1 MNVCV
6 LGGSG
11 FVGTELVTRLAFAG
25 HWVRVPTRNVRHAE
39 PLRVLDTVELR
50 VANVHEPSVL
60 SQLFAG
66 CDAVVNLVGILNSR
80 RGASFE
86 VVHTELAG
94 KVMAAARGA
103 GVRRIVHVSALGADS
118 QAPSRYLRS
127 KAAAEARLRAPP
139 HPPQS
144 SESPRAE
151 PEVTIF
157 RPSVIFGP
165 RDSLTNRFA
174 GLLRLTGGVLPL
186 ARAHARFAPICVFDV
201 VEALLRAL
209 AGHTSAAQCYEL
221 CGPQVLTL
229 EEIVRLTARVARL
242 PCHIVPLPDAI
253 ARLQGLVMG
262 LLPGKPF
269 TLDNFRS
276 LTLDAVCRDDGCRR
290 LGIVPQ
296 PMLAVV
302 PTYLDP
308 QRPTP
313 ERLISGASGPPPQ
326 EGVKPPARRTA
337 ARAAPHGAGARARAP
352 RHRSA

>member
-1 MNVCV
+1 VNVCV

-11 FVGTELVTRLAFAG
+11 FVGTELVIRLVRAG
-25 HWVRVPTRNVRHAE
+25 HWVRVPTRNLKRAE
-39 PLRVLDTVELR
+39 QLRVLDTVELR
-50 VANVHEPSVL
+50 VANVHEARVL

-66 CDAVVNLVGILNSR
+66 CDAVVNLIGILNPH

-86 VVHTELAG
+86 MVHVELAA
-94 KVMAAARGA
+94 KVMAAARTA
-103 GVRRIVHVSALGADS
+103 AVRRVLHMSALGADP

-127 KAAAEARLRAPP
+127 RAAAEARLRA
-139 HPPQS
+139 
-144 SESPRAE
+144 AE

-174 GLLRLTGGVLPL
+174 QLLRLTAGVLPL
-186 ARAHARFAPICVFDV
+186 ARARARFAPVCVYDV
-201 VEALLRAL
+201 AEGFLRAL
-209 AGHTSAAQCYEL
+209 GGSASAGQVYEL
-221 CGPQVLTL
+221 CGPEVMTL
-229 EEIVRLTARVARL
+229 EEIVRITARIARL
-242 PCHIVPLPDAI
+242 PCRIVPLPDTL

-276 LTLDAVCRDDGCRR
+276 LTLDAVCREDGCRR

-296 PMLAVV
+296 PLLAVL

-308 QRPTP
+308 D
-313 ERLISGASGPPPQ
+313 
-326 EGVKPPARRTA
+326 
-337 ARAAPHGAGARARAP
+337 RAQPGT
-352 RHRSA
+352 

>member
-11 FVGTELVTRLAFAG
+11 FVGTELVIRLVRAG
-25 HWVRVPTRNVRHAE
+25 HWVRVPTRNLKRAE

-50 VANVHEPSVL
+50 VANVHEPRVL

-66 CDAVVNLVGILNSR
+66 CDAVVNLIGILNPH

-86 VVHTELAG
+86 MVHAELAA
-94 KVMAAARGA
+94 KVMAAARTA
-103 GVRRIVHVSALGADS
+103 AVRRVLHMSALGADA

-127 KAAAEARLRAPP
+127 RAAAEARLRAAP
-139 HPPQS
+139 HSDP
-144 SESPRAE
+144 PRAE

-174 GLLRLTGGVLPL
+174 HLLRLTAGVLPL
-186 ARAHARFAPICVFDV
+186 ARARARFAPVCVYDV
-201 VEALLRAL
+201 AEAFLRAL
-209 AGHTSAAQCYEL
+209 GGAASAGQVYEL
-221 CGPQVLTL
+221 CGPEVMTL

-242 PCHIVPLPDAI
+242 PCRIVPLPDTL

-276 LTLDAVCRDDGCRR
+276 LTVDAVCREDGCRR

-296 PMLAVV
+296 PMLAVL
-302 PTYLDP
+302 PAYLDP
-308 QRPTP
+308 D
-313 ERLISGASGPPPQ
+313 GAQPG
-326 EGVKPPARRTA
+326 T
-337 ARAAPHGAGARARAP
+337 
-352 RHRSA
+352 

>member
-1 MNVCV
+1 VNVCV

-11 FVGTELVTRLAFAG
+11 FVGTELVIRLVRAG
-25 HWVRVPTRNVRHAE
+25 HWVRVPTRNLKRAE
-39 PLRVLDTVELR
+39 QLRVLDTVELR
-50 VANVHEPSVL
+50 VANVHEARVL

-66 CDAVVNLVGILNSR
+66 CDAVVNLIGILNPH

-86 VVHTELAG
+86 MVHVELAA
-94 KVMAAARGA
+94 KVMAAARTA
-103 GVRRIVHVSALGADS
+103 AVRRVLHMSALGADA

-127 KAAAEARLRAPP
+127 RAAAEARLRA
-139 HPPQS
+139 
-144 SESPRAE
+144 AE

-174 GLLRLTGGVLPL
+174 HLLRLTAGVLPL
-186 ARAHARFAPICVFDV
+186 ARAQARFAPVCVYDV
-201 VEALLRAL
+201 AEAFLRAL
-209 AGHTSAAQCYEL
+209 GGSASAGQVYEL
-221 CGPQVLTL
+221 CGPEVMTL
-229 EEIVRLTARVARL
+229 EKIVRITARIARL
-242 PCHIVPLPDAI
+242 PCRIVPLPDTL

-276 LTLDAVCRDDGCRR
+276 LTLDAVCREDGCRR

-296 PMLAVV
+296 PLLAVL

-308 QRPTP
+308 D
-313 ERLISGASGPPPQ
+313 
-326 EGVKPPARRTA
+326 
-337 ARAAPHGAGARARAP
+337 RAQPGT
-352 RHRSA
+352 